1 MRAAATV
8 AAAAGPRLAPSA
20 EPAAAGLAPDR
31 RWYEAAAA
39 MERLARSWGDQPYG
53 AVLVLGGAVVGH
65 GPSRVVQLG
74 DPTAHAEREAI
85 RDAQRQLGRSSLAG
99 SMLYSTSRPCRLC
112 EAAAAGAN
120 VARMIYGEEL
130 HDAGVPRAS
139 SPAFKGIELYS
150 WRTCSSCEWQ
160 FSLLPGTNRS
170 KTAEEVRRPSTAI
183 SGVAR
188 LEQRLALLAEG
199 EQVFWFHRSLAE
211 LAYPEPET
219 IAGIVRFAA
228 ERNVRVVVPR

>member
-1 MRAAATV
+1 V
-8 AAAAGPRLAPSA
+8 
-20 EPAAAGLAPDR
+20 
-31 RWYEAAAA
+31 
-39 MERLARSWGDQPYG
+39 RSRG
-53 AVLVLGGAVVGH
+53 
-65 GPSRVVQLG
+65 
-74 DPTAHAEREAI
+74 
-85 RDAQRQLGRSSLAG
+85 GRSERGENDLRG
-99 SMLYSTSRPCRLC
+99 SAARCRRTARLDPC
-112 EAAAAGAN
+112 
-120 VARMIYGEEL
+120 V
-130 HDAGVPRAS
+130 
-139 SPAFKGIELYS
+139 KGIELYS